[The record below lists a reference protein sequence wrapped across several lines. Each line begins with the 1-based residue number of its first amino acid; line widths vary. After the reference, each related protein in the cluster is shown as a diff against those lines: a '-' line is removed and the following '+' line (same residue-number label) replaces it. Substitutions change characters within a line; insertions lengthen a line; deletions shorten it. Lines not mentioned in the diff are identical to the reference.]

1 MTHGQEVHFVKLV
14 TPASLNWFVSANL
27 VRHLRKYLR
36 PLFPWSRVEIHTTPR
51 YSAVSK
57 HTELAVY
64 ATQPLAPGTLLDELQ
79 GGVAPV
85 PKEWE
90 MGSSRESQRAG
101 PSSQAV
107 KDVAPD
113 EDSGLAVNINN
124 RRRDFSL
131 VISRDRQCLF
141 LGPARFVNV
150 SLLCFIWSRKLSLH
164 STTVC
169 PMYD

>member
-1 MTHGQEVHFVKLV
+1 MLWIK
-14 TPASLNWFVSANL
+14 SLISL
-27 VRHLRKYLR
+27 RHLRKYLR

-79 GGVAPV
+79 GSVAPV
-85 PKEWE
+85 PREWE
-90 MGSSRESQRAG
+90 MGSSRDTKKAG
-101 PSSQAV
+101 PSSQPATGASE
-107 KDVAPD
+107 DQ
-113 EDSGLAVNINN
+113 DSGLAVNINN

-150 SLLCFIWSRKLSLH
+150 RPRTLH
-164 STTVC
+164 VK
-169 PMYD
+169 P